1 MLGPINVSRFVRNPF
16 GANGPPGF
24 DFSELGRRVRIQVR
38 LLDNVLD
45 LTRWPLPEQAA
56 EAQAK
61 RRIGVG
67 LSGLGDALLM
77 LRLDYGSPAAR
88 VFAARIARC
97 IRDQAYLAS
106 AGLAAERG
114 VFPAYAPR
122 PYLEPRA
129 GWPPLPPA
137 VQAAIRRHG
146 LRNSHLVSFAP
157 TGSVSIAFFDNCSTG
172 IEPAHAWQYRR
183 RLRIGEAPPRNV
195 VAQNP
200 AWRLWRRLHGDGD
213 ELPPYFRRAA
223 DIAPS
228 AHIAMLAALQPL
240 GGCRDF
246 EDGAAAAR
254 VHGGRGRRAV
264 PASLAPGSERSDG
277 VPAGSPDAGGAG
289 AGPARRAD
297 RPGGSRGRLRG
308 CRVTR
313 WRAALRRQRTGRR
326 ATRPRLACAQ
336 KDGRRS
342 GRRLAERRPSPAL
355 RSNRR
360 AALSPVD
367 PPACRS
373 TG

>member
-1 MLGPINVSRFVRNPF
+1 MARRPRACSPRGSLAASATRPIWRRPGWRLNAACFPPMRQDRIWSPGPD
-16 GANGPPGF
+16 GP
-24 DFSELGRRVRIQVR
+24 
-38 LLDNVLD
+38 
-45 LTRWPLPEQAA
+45 
-56 EAQAK
+56 
-61 RRIGVG
+61 
-67 LSGLGDALLM
+67 
-77 LRLDYGSPAAR
+77 PAAR
-88 VFAARIARC
+88 RAGRHPAARP
-97 IRDQAYLAS
+97 Q
-106 AGLAAERG
+106 E
-114 VFPAYAPR
+114 
-122 PYLEPRA
+122 
-129 GWPPLPPA
+129 
-137 VQAAIRRHG
+137 H
-146 LRNSHLVSFAP
+146 HLVSFAP

-183 RLRIGEAPPRNV
+183 RLRIGEAPARNV

-228 AHIAMLAALQPL
+228 AHIAMLAALQPWV
-240 GGCRDF
+240 DAAISKS
-246 EDGAAAAR
+246 AAAAR

-313 WRAALRRQRTGRR
+313 WRAALRRQRAEAS
-326 ATRPRLACAQ
+326 ATVRGWPAPRKTAAAAGAGWLSA
-336 KDGRRS
+336 GH
-342 GRRLAERRPSPAL
+342 RRPC
-355 RSNRR
+355 
-360 AALSPVD
+360 AAIAGPLCRLVD

>member
-1 MLGPINVSRFVRNPF
+1 MLFVDTINALNPLRDSERLSATNPCGEQPLPPHGSCVLGPINASRFVRNPF
-16 GANGPPGF
+16 GVNGPPGF

-183 RLRIGEAPPRNV
+183 RLRIGEAPARNV

-223 DIAPS
+223 DIAHPRISPCWRRCSPGWMPRFRRRCRCRPS
-228 AHIAMLAALQPL
+228 A
-240 GGCRDF
+240 
-246 EDGAAAAR
+246 
-254 VHGGRGRRAV
+254 
-264 PASLAPGSERSDG
+264 
-277 VPAGSPDAGGAG
+277 
-289 AGPARRAD
+289 
-297 RPGGSRGRLRG
+297 
-308 CRVTR
+308 
-313 WRAALRRQRTGRR
+313 RRQRSARCSCKPG
-326 ATRPRLACAQ
+326 AW
-336 KDGRRS
+336 
-342 GRRLAERRPSPAL
+342 E
-355 RSNRR
+355 
-360 AALSPVD
+360 
-367 PPACRS
+367 
-373 TG
+373 